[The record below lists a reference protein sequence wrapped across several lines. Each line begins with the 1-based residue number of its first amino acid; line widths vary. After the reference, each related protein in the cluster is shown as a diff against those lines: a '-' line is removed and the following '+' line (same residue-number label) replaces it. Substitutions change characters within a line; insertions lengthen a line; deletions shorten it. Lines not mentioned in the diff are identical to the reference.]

1 MGVEWSLQPVN
12 PRDHCRV
19 SCALVETSPIDFI
32 SNSLPEKPLPSVN
45 RTQTMAKKS
54 QPQTNES
61 SGEKIKAT
69 SANLTQN
76 EYVLHELHSSGLF
89 YTLGLWNCT

>member
-32 SNSLPEKPLPSVN
+32 SNSLPEKPLPSVF
-45 RTQTMAKKS
+45 Q
-54 QPQTNES
+54 
-61 SGEKIKAT
+61 
-69 SANLTQN
+69 L
-76 EYVLHELHSSGLF
+76 
-89 YTLGLWNCT
+89 LGSLV